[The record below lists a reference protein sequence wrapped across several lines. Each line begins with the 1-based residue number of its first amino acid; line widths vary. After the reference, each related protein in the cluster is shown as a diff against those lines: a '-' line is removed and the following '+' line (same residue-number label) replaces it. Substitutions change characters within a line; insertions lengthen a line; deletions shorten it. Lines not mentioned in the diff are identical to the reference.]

1 MVERVNSF
9 ESNYRPY
16 YRQVQFLD
24 KDDTRSTE
32 DRIRTLPVIR
42 DEDLNEW
49 KTWAEYE
56 NVSNNR

>member
-16 YRQVQFLD
+16 CRQVQFLD

-32 DRIRTLPVIR
+32 ERIRTLPVIR